1 MSFCPEARA
10 FFRRAVKR
18 LLAFCDAMSEL
29 WSRPLLLAL
38 LSLGAVGLLV
48 GLPRRVARARS
59 WALFRGLVPAWRF
72 FESIEPVP
80 ALHYRFATHTDAWS
94 DWHDALPV
102 PPRTLA
108 SLLSNPAGSLHLAC
122 QSLIEHLVSDLE
134 NAKGLERDA
143 AELVSYRLVCALV
156 EQRVRT
162 ALPARPGLRYQF
174 RLAGAE
180 RGDAPSLLSDVHV
193 IP

>member
-1 MSFCPEARA
+1 
-10 FFRRAVKR
+10 
-18 LLAFCDAMSEL
+18 MSEL
-29 WSRPLLLAL
+29 WLRPLALGL
-38 LSLGAVGLLV
+38 LSLVAGGLLV
-48 GLPRRVARARS
+48 WLPRRLVRAHS
-59 WALFRGLVPAWRF
+59 WALFRGLLPAWRF

-80 ALHYRFATHTDAWS
+80 ALHFRYATCADDWS

-102 PPRTLA
+102 PARTLA

-134 NAKGLERDA
+134 EAKRLDRDP

-156 EQRVRT
+156 ERRVRM
-162 ALPARPGLRYQF
+162 ALPARAGLRYQF

-180 RGDAPSLLSDVHV
+180 RGRAPSLLSDVHV
-193 IP
+193 MP

>member
-1 MSFCPEARA
+1 
-10 FFRRAVKR
+10 
-18 LLAFCDAMSEL
+18 MSEL
-29 WSRPLLLAL
+29 WSRPLALAL
-38 LSLGAVGLLV
+38 LSLLAAGLLV
-48 GLPRRVARARS
+48 WLPRRVLRGHS
-59 WALFRGLVPAWRF
+59 WALFRGLLPAWRF
-72 FESIEPVP
+72 FDSIEPVP
-80 ALHYRFATHTDAWS
+80 ALHFRYAAHADDWS

-102 PPRTLA
+102 PARTLA

-134 NAKGLERDA
+134 DAKRFDRDR

-156 EQRVRT
+156 EQRVRM
-162 ALPARPGLRYQF
+162 ALPASPGLRYQF

-180 RGDAPSLLSDVHV
+180 RGPAPSLLSDVHA

>member
-1 MSFCPEARA
+1 
-10 FFRRAVKR
+10 
-18 LLAFCDAMSEL
+18 MSEL

-38 LSLGAVGLLV
+38 LAMVAVGLLV
-48 GLPRRVARARS
+48 GLPRRVVRAHS
-59 WALFRGLVPAWRF
+59 WGLFRGLVPAWRF

-80 ALHYRFATHTDAWS
+80 ALHYRFAAQTDDWS

-102 PPRTLA
+102 PARPIA
-108 SLLSNPAGSLHLAC
+108 SLLWNPAGSLHLAC
-122 QSLIEHLVSDLE
+122 QSLIEHLVSDLDE
-134 NAKGLERDA
+134 AKGFGRDP
-143 AELVSYRLVCALV
+143 AELVSYRLVCALI

-162 ALPARPGLRYQF
+162 ALPASPGLRYQF

-180 RGDAPSLLSDVHV
+180 RGEAPSWLSDVHA

>member
-1 MSFCPEARA
+1 MPRSASV
-10 FFRRAVKR
+10 FRRAVKR
-18 LLAFCDAMSEL
+18 LLAFCDSMSEL
-29 WSRPLLLAL
+29 WSRPFALAL
-38 LSLGAVGLLV
+38 LSLVAVGLLV
-48 GLPRRVARARS
+48 GLPRRVVRGHS

-72 FESIEPVP
+72 FESIEPPP
-80 ALHYRFATHTDAWS
+80 ALHYRFAAHADDWS

-102 PPRTLA
+102 PARPLV

-134 NAKGLERDA
+134 DAKGLDRDP

-156 EQRVRT
+156 ELRVRMVR
-162 ALPARPGLRYQF
+162 PASPGLRYQF
-174 RLAGAE
+174 RLAGVE
-180 RGDAPSLLSDVHV
+180 CRRAPSLLSEVHA